1 MNPAVSLGLG
11 IVDKGAQIAIE
22 ILRKKNTEEN
32 RKYIDEYMD
41 AKKQLLAEKSKL
53 NKDQLDNV
61 VEHYEAKLE
70 ILYNVA
76 QQEQASQAGA

>member
-22 ILRKKNTEEN
+22 ILRKKNTVEN

-41 AKKQLLAEKSKL
+41 AKKHLLAEKSKL
-53 NKDQLDNV
+53 NAEQLDNV

-76 QQEQASQAGA
+76 QQEQASQGGA